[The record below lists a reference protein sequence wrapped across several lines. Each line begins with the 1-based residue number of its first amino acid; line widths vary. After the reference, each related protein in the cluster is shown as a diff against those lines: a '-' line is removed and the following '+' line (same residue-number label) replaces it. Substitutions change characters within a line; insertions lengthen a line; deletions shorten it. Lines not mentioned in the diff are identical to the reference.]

1 MTLLFFPFC
10 FPVWSVQSL
19 SCVQLCDPMNHS
31 TPGLPVHHQLHKHV
45 LFFEIGFKEKQSLI
59 IRIGTSL
66 VVQWLRF
73 CASSGGGPG
82 SIPGQGTRSHMLW
95 LRVHMLKLKIL
106 HATAKTQ
113 HKKKKKKKKF
123 KENKRKKIRIR
134 GNCLQCLLRMYF
146 FYLFKC

>member
-1 MTLLFFPFC
+1 
-10 FPVWSVQSL
+10 
-19 SCVQLCDPMNHS
+19 MNHS

-82 SIPGQGTRSHMLW
+82 SIPGQGTRSHMLQ
-95 LRVHMLKLKIL
+95 LKKKKPCMLQLKIL

-113 HKKKKKKKKF
+113 HKQKKKKKKF